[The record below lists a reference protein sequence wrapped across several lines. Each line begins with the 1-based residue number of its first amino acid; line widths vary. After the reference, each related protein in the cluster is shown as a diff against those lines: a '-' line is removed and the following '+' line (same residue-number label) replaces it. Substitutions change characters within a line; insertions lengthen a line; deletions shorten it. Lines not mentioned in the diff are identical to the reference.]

1 MRIYPKLF
9 NLVFRRMDAEQAHH
23 LGFGAI
29 KAVGALPAGTGL
41 ALLERL
47 FPAHDAVLKQ
57 TVFGVEFPAPFGL
70 AAGFDKNAEGI
81 DALAALGFGWV
92 EIGTVTGQGQPG
104 NEQPRLGRLIAD
116 RAVVNRMGFN
126 NAGAEEVARRLKR
139 RVAKPERWDKVPPVV
154 GVNIGKTKNVPED
167 EAATD
172 YVASTKL
179 LAPYADYL
187 VVNVSSPN
195 TPGLRNL
202 QAVEVLRPLLKA
214 VRAAADEAVPGR
226 HVPLLVKI
234 APDLADADVDA
245 VADLALELRL
255 EGIIATNTTIGR
267 EGLKSAPDK
276 IEAAGGGGLSGAPLK
291 TRSVE
296 VLRRLRSRT
305 EGKLVLISV
314 GGVETVNDAW
324 QRLVA
329 GADLVQGYT
338 GFIYE
343 GPAWASRIN
352 RGIAAKVRSGG
363 YTNLRDA
370 IEAARVS

>member
-9 NLVFRRMDAEQAHH
+9 NLVFRRMDADQAHH

-126 NAGAEEVARRLKR
+126 NGGAEEVARRLKR

-214 VRAAADEAVPGR
+214 VRAAADEVVPGR

>member
-1 MRIYPKLF
+1 MYPKLF
-9 NLVFRRMDAEQAHH
+9 NLLFRRMDAEQAHH
-23 LGFGAI
+23 LGFGTV

-41 ALLERL
+41 ALLERV
-47 FPAHDAVLKQ
+47 FPVRDTVLKQ
-57 TVFGVEFPAPFGL
+57 TVFGVDFPAPFGL

-92 EIGTVTGQGQPG
+92 EIGTVTGQAQPG
-104 NEQPRLGRLIAD
+104 NEQPRLARLVAD

-126 NAGAEEVARRLKR
+126 NVGAEEVARRLKR
-139 RVAKPERWDKVPPVV
+139 RIAKPERWDKYPPVV
-154 GVNIGKTKNVPED
+154 GVNIGKSKVVPEA

-172 YVASTKL
+172 YVVSTKL

-202 QAVEVLRPLLKA
+202 QAVEVLRPLLTA
-214 VRAAADEAVPGR
+214 VREAAAETVPGR
-226 HVPLLVKI
+226 RVPLLVKI
-234 APDLADADVDA
+234 APDLADADIDA
-245 VADLALELRL
+245 VADLALELGL
-255 EGIIATNTTIGR
+255 AGIIATNTTIGR
-267 EGLKSAPDK
+267 EGLKSAPEK

-291 TRSVE
+291 ARSLE
-296 VLRRLRSRT
+296 VLKRLRERT
-305 EGKLVLISV
+305 DGRLALISV
-314 GGVETVNDAW
+314 GGVETAADAW

-338 GFIYE
+338 GFVYE

-352 RGIAAKVRSGG
+352 RGIAEKVRSGG
-363 YTNLRDA
+363 YTSLRDA
-370 IEAARVS
+370 VEAARVS

>member
-1 MRIYPKLF
+1 M
-9 NLVFRRMDAEQAHH
+9 
-23 LGFGAI
+23 
-29 KAVGALPAGTGL
+29 
-41 ALLERL
+41 
-47 FPAHDAVLKQ
+47 
-57 TVFGVEFPAPFGL
+57 
-70 AAGFDKNAEGI
+70 
-81 DALAALGFGWV
+81 

-126 NAGAEEVARRLKR
+126 NGGAEEVARRLKR

-154 GVNIGKTKNVPED
+154 GVNIGKTKIVPED

-172 YVASTKL
+172 YVVSTKL

-245 VADLALELRL
+245 VADLA
-255 EGIIATNTTIGR
+255 
-267 EGLKSAPDK
+267 
-276 IEAAGGGGLSGAPLK
+276 
-291 TRSVE
+291 
-296 VLRRLRSRT
+296 
-305 EGKLVLISV
+305 
-314 GGVETVNDAW
+314 
-324 QRLVA
+324 A
-329 GADLVQGYT
+329 GAAVWT
-338 GFIYE
+338 
-343 GPAWASRIN
+343 ASSRPT
-352 RGIAAKVRSGG
+352 RRSAAK
-363 YTNLRDA
+363 A
-370 IEAARVS
+370 

>member
-23 LGFGAI
+23 LGFGTI
-29 KAVGALPAGTGL
+29 RAVGALPAGLGP

-47 FPAHDAVLKQ
+47 FPVHDAVLKQ

-126 NAGAEEVARRLKR
+126 NGGAEEVARRLKR

-245 VADLALELRL
+245 FADLALELRL